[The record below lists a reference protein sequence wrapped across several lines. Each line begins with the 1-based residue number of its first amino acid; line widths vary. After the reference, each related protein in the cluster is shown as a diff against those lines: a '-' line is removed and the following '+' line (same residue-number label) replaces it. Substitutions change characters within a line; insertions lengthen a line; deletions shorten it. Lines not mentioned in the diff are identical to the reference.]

1 MFKKYGEATKCRV
14 EDSSSCVPLIN
25 ETILNEFKKTAKELK
40 ILAPSSEDFLYF
52 STVMMHA
59 AEASAINDDGS
70 PKLTRT
76 GEAVKVGWDTSDNT
90 WKWTTNDPSV
100 KPYKNCFTPETLISM
115 ADGTVKQIK
124 DVQPGEF
131 VISHT
136 GNSRKVLRKF
146 ITPHNDKLVKISLSN
161 GDSVTSTL
169 NHKFYV
175 PQTADARVLRSSKNV
190 KYSFTEA
197 KDLSRD
203 TFFVSPNRKI
213 VSDCELDPDKA
224 RLFGYFAAEGS
235 FKKYKGK
242 RNGICFTFNT
252 NELNTYVKDT
262 TKLLEKFYSKPR
274 IKTRNNKQTVTDV
287 LLTSTIAANEMF
299 EFVGEYSKT
308 KVISDKIVF
317 NKNNEV
323 KKQFLLGWM
332 CGDGTVDKLS
342 GKFAGITTSRN
353 LAYQA
358 KTMLDSL
365 RVQNGIFDEAV
376 KYSVRIPNTSLKKNF
391 QTFDKINKFNKQLRK
406 VNKSQFNSDYRYYTV
421 RKIENIDYTGDVYNL
436 EVEVDNTYLVGLA
449 GVTVSNCNGD
459 IFPEGELVKAHKQW
473 ISKPL
478 CIDHKS
484 SSVDHVRGYIV
495 DTYYDR
501 DLKRVVALCALDKK
515 NYPDLA
521 HKVAAGITPNVSM
534 GTGVAAAVCT
544 EPGCHKVA
552 RVEQDFC
559 KHMKT
564 KSGYGEINIGLN
576 PIELSIV
583 VNGADGKAKIKHIIA
598 AANALNSYVEQ
609 KEQQFSKIADKV
621 FSASLN
627 FSDSNSGSSD
637 NKSSNINFTTNSI
650 EEFKKELT
658 EALSKL
664 EEICDEKKEAEEQL
678 TEEDGNINESDSDT
692 DFNIAAPGQKLA
704 SKELNSELTE
714 ANKLIAS
721 LETRLKN
728 LENNFNKVLRD
739 EMSDMKKQGYYQGTV
754 EPTPGKP
761 QYAKDP
767 QNEKLREDGD
777 KHMEVEDLG
786 GPDGMH
792 PGVKS
797 VNMSELERKK
807 LLARA
812 EAEDRAVRRQAIVEN
827 AKKAL
832 GYFQGGGGVNEPTP
846 GKTKYPADKTNVD
859 LRDEDKHMNGQKPF
873 PDVGNVEGLH
883 PSPDSIKEKNELK
896 RKEILQR
903 AGLEGKFV
911 KVVSADGKLDFNKTA
926 WEVYNNGALILKA
939 SVNEISGGKSD
950 LLFDSIATKEFGKN
964 LISRIKVQGA
974 DSVSRLFKSAQ
985 EMAPPAQPAPAPA
998 PSGQAPAEGSPEM
1011 PPMPEMGQ
1019 APAAEGDEKQD
1030 LSDPKDK
1037 ALALSEEVR
1046 DKASDLNEAVKALT
1060 NENVEMGEADQMK
1073 QASFGLRR
1081 LQAQRKEIN
1090 SELTEAFKTSLADL
1104 NDASKELD
1112 MIVKICERN
1121 VVSSK
1126 DSEFV
1131 QEVFD
1136 GAFDEAKQALV
1147 TASEL
1152 CESFVKY
1159 ARGSEKIVKQAQM
1172 ESEHMAHDGEDED
1185 VSSAIEDVLN
1195 KINEEHSEG
1204 SDLDDEDLEGHD
1216 LADAKDSDED
1226 EEDCGDSNDAEDCD
1240 EDENDADI
1248 TATKEE
1254 VSQGKVKANPG
1265 DKVTV
1270 KASLNTKEGR
1280 SAMRQKL
1287 ASESVKFSPMLS
1299 DAHPKGGNKT
1309 LFKDVADGLGDV
1321 EDLEEQHEKVLEV
1334 AMALP
1339 KVKKEAEQINTLI
1352 SEGQISEEDFPAL
1365 IAEGVDK
1372 AAVEY
1377 WKKYYGESDKA
1388 GKEFA
1393 DALTSEVKKSK
1404 ASDELAE
1411 REVKIARAYELTYE
1425 MVARGLVS
1433 GDRNSIKEKVDELTQ
1448 VNDQGFEAVKSLVA
1462 SYKPVTKTA
1471 SRLPA
1476 NGYVDTFGERQEPDD
1491 LASQLSQALSGARKR
1506 MF

>member
-1 MFKKYGEATKCRV
+1 MLTKYGEATKCRV
-14 EDSSSCVPLIN
+14 EDSNSCVQLIN
-25 ETILNEFKKTAKELK
+25 ENILNEFKKTAKELK

-76 GEAVKVGWDTSDNT
+76 GEAVKVGWDMSDNT
-90 WKWTTNDPSV
+90 WKWTTNDPSI
-100 KPYKNCFTPETLISM
+100 KPYKN
-115 ADGTVKQIK
+115 A
-124 DVQPGEF
+124 
-131 VISHT
+131 
-136 GNSRKVLRKF
+136 
-146 ITPHNDKLVKISLSN
+146 
-161 GDSVTSTL
+161 
-169 NHKFYV
+169 
-175 PQTADARVLRSSKNV
+175 
-190 KYSFTEA
+190 
-197 KDLSRD
+197 
-203 TFFVSPNRKI
+203 
-213 VSDCELDPDKA
+213 
-224 RLFGYFAAEGS
+224 
-235 FKKYKGK
+235 
-242 RNGICFTFNT
+242 
-252 NELNTYVKDT
+252 
-262 TKLLEKFYSKPR
+262 
-274 IKTRNNKQTVTDV
+274 
-287 LLTSTIAANEMF
+287 
-299 EFVGEYSKT
+299 
-308 KVISDKIVF
+308 
-317 NKNNEV
+317 
-323 KKQFLLGWM
+323 
-332 CGDGTVDKLS
+332 
-342 GKFAGITTSRN
+342 
-353 LAYQA
+353 
-358 KTMLDSL
+358 
-365 RVQNGIFDEAV
+365 
-376 KYSVRIPNTSLKKNF
+376 
-391 QTFDKINKFNKQLRK
+391 
-406 VNKSQFNSDYRYYTV
+406 
-421 RKIENIDYTGDVYNL
+421 
-436 EVEVDNTYLVGLA
+436 
-449 GVTVSNCNGD
+449 NGD
-459 IFPEGELVKAHKQW
+459 IFPESELVKAHKGW
-473 ISKPL
+473 ITKPL

-501 DLKRVVALCALDKK
+501 DLKRIVALCALDKK

-521 HKVAAGITPNVSM
+521 HKVSAGITPNVSM
-534 GTGVAAAVCT
+534 GVGVSMAICT
-544 EPGCHKVA
+544 EAGCHKTA

-564 KSGYGEINIGLN
+564 KSGYGEINTGLN

-598 AANALNSYVEQ
+598 AANALNSYIEQ
-609 KEQQFSKIADKV
+609 KEQQLTKIADKNTV
-621 FSASLN
+621 FSANLN
-627 FSDSNSGSSD
+627 FSNVVDGSD

-658 EALSKL
+658 EALAKL

-678 TEEDGNINESDSDT
+678 SEENGNINESDSDT

-704 SKELNSELTE
+704 SKELNSELKE

-754 EPTPGKP
+754 DPTPGKP

-777 KHMEVEDLG
+777 KHMDVEDLG

-812 EAEDRAVRRQAIVEN
+812 EAEDRAIRRQAIVEN

-832 GYFQGGGGVNEPTP
+832 GYFNGGGGVNEPTP

-859 LRDEDKHMNGQKPF
+859 LRDEDKHMVGQKPF
-873 PDVGNVEGLH
+873 PDVGSVEGLH
-883 PSPDSIKEKNELK
+883 PSPDSVKEKNELK

-985 EMAPPAQPAPAPA
+985 EMAPAAPPAPAPQAQPAPEMPDMSQGQLPA
-998 PSGQAPAEGSPEM
+998 P
-1011 PPMPEMGQ
+1011 
-1019 APAAEGDEKQD
+1019 EGDEKQD

-1037 ALALSEEVR
+1037 ALALAEEVR

-1060 NENVEMGEADQMK
+1060 NEGAEMGEDQMGQAGNDQMK

-1090 SELTEAFKTSLADL
+1090 HELTEAFKTSLANL

-1112 MIVKICERN
+1112 MIIKICERN

-1136 GAFDEAKQALV
+1136 GAFAEAKEALV
-1147 TASEL
+1147 TAGEL

-1159 ARGSEKIVKQAQM
+1159 ARGSEKIIKQAQM
-1172 ESEHMAHDGEDED
+1172 ESELSEMEGTLDGEDLP
-1185 VSSAIEDVLN
+1185 SAIEDVLN
-1195 KINEEHSEG
+1195 KIKEEG
-1204 SDLDDEDLEGHD
+1204 SEDLASDSEDLANAEDGEDED
-1216 LADAKDSDED
+1216 D
-1226 EEDCGDSNDAEDCD
+1226 EEDCGDANDAEDCDED

-1270 KASLNTKEGR
+1270 KASLDTKEGR

-1287 ASESVKFSPMLS
+1287 ASESVKFSPMLGE
-1299 DAHPKGGNKT
+1299 AHPKGGNKT
-1309 LFKDVADGLGDV
+1309 LFKDVADGLGNV
-1321 EDLEEQHEKVLEV
+1321 EDLEEQHEKVLQV
-1334 AMALP
+1334 ALALP

-1352 SEGQISEEDFPAL
+1352 AEGQISEEDFPAL

-1372 AAVEY
+1372 AAIEY
-1377 WKKYYGESDKA
+1377 WKKYYAESDKA

-1425 MVARGLVS
+1425 MVARGLVN
-1433 GDRNSIKEKVDELTQ
+1433 GDRNSIKEKVEELTQ

-1491 LASQLSQALSGARKR
+1491 LASQLSQALSNVTKR